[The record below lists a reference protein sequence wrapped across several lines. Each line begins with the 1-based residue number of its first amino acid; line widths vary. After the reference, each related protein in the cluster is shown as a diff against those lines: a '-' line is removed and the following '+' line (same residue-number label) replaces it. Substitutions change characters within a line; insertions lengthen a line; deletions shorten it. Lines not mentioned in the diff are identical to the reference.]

1 MIDQEVKL
9 PEQRKETENKPVISV
24 ITVVYNRVHEIERT
38 VQSIINQTY
47 DRIQYIIIDGGST
60 DGTVDIL
67 KKYENKI
74 AYWISEPDKGIYDAM
89 NKGIE
94 RATGDYVNFM
104 NCGDRF
110 ASEDVIQTFVKG
122 QYEADIVYG
131 EALVEYK
138 SYSALFKRSPL
149 KNMWRHSPFCH
160 QASFIKTALLKEWKY
175 DLQYKIGSDHDFFY
189 RAYINRKKFQYFDQ
203 LVCLFDGRDG
213 ATKKQVIQGTRDM
226 FNSALNHNFSIGKW
240 LYSKY
245 FLFYIRAILGA
256 KKLLGNK
263 LTDRINKFRRQK
275 KLPLQP
281 GNLNHTNPPPQQ
293 H

>member
-1 MIDQEVKL
+1 
-9 PEQRKETENKPVISV
+9 
-24 ITVVYNRVHEIERT
+24 
-38 VQSIINQTY
+38 
-47 DRIQYIIIDGGST
+47 
-60 DGTVDIL
+60 
-67 KKYENKI
+67 
-74 AYWISEPDKGIYDAM
+74 M

-110 ASEDVIQTFVKG
+110 ASDDVIQTFVDG
-122 QYEADIVYG
+122 NYEADIVYG

-160 QASFIKTALLKEWKY
+160 QASFIKTALLREWKY
-175 DLQYKIGSDHDFFY
+175 DLRYKIGSDHDFFY
-189 RAYINRKKFQYFDQ
+189 RAYIHHKKFQYFDK

-213 ATKKQVIQGTRDM
+213 ATKKHVIQGIRDM

-240 LYSKY
+240 LYAKY
-245 FLFYIRAILGA
+245 FLLYIRAVLIV

-263 LTDRINKFRRQK
+263 LTDHINRFRRRGKRMPQ
-275 KLPLQP
+275 LQ
-281 GNLNHTNPPPQQ
+281 GDLNQTTTPRQQ
-293 H
+293 E